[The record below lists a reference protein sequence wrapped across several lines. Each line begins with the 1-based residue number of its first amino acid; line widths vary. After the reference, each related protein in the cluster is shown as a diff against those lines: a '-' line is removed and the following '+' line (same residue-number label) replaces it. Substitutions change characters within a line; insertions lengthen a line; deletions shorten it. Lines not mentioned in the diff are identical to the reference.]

1 MSDEFEDLGSGESGP
16 GAEAVKAAFGAENRA
31 RLIDAYFDG
40 IPEAEIDA
48 ANAWRHVYRLLLWV
62 DPTTGLGHCY
72 ESDKCQPGKP
82 WYARSLAFHDWVSE
96 ALGVNPPDLGKA
108 IDWLFLRASDELATF
123 VLMRLEKHASKAAA
137 QRQPYEG
144 RGFPIPGEDP
154 ELVGIIRGVLGSHL
168 ASDPPAE
175 VWADLTIRLRQY
187 LMQENKRKNLV
198 GEGFEDVLAQVI
210 RRVVKRDGLEVHSR
224 RLLHDL
230 PGFSRARE
238 GEKPNKVDV
247 SVLRPG
253 MRTLVTAKWSVRA
266 DREKQF
272 TTDFADYVAARADSK
287 PFEYVFVTN
296 EFDPARLMRACEIL
310 ATNAPM
316 FNHVV
321 HINTEALRAAYL
333 EVEGGPKD
341 TPTIR
346 KVRGFIDEGRL
357 IGLGDWLNGL
367 AAPR

>member
-1 MSDEFEDLGSGESGP
+1 MSDEIEDATSDGSGVS
-16 GAEAVKAAFGAENRA
+16 AEAVKAAFGAENRA
-31 RLIDAYFDG
+31 RLIDTYFAG
-40 IPEAEIDA
+40 IPEAEINA
-48 ANAWRHVYRLLLWV
+48 ANAWKHIYKLLLWV

-82 WYARSLAFHDWVSE
+82 WYARSLAFHDWVSQ
-96 ALGVNPPDLGKA
+96 ALAVDPADLSKTT
-108 IDWLFLRASDELATF
+108 DWLFLRASEELAAF
-123 VLMRLEKHASKAAA
+123 VMKRLAKHASKAAL
-137 QRQPYEG
+137 QRKPYDS
-144 RGFPIPGEDP
+144 RSFPIPGEDP
-154 ELVGIIRGVLGSHL
+154 EVISIIRSVLGSHL

-175 VWADLTIRLRQY
+175 VWADLTTRLRQY
-187 LMQENKRKNLV
+187 MMQENKRKNLV

-210 RRVVKRDGLEVHSR
+210 RRVVKREGLEAHSR
-224 RLLHDL
+224 RLLHEL

-238 GEKPNKVDV
+238 GDKPNKVDV

-272 TTDFADYVAARADSK
+272 TTDFAEYVAARADSK

-321 HINTEALRAAYL
+321 HINTDALRATYR
-333 EVEGGPKD
+333 EMEGGPKN

-346 KVRGFIDEGRL
+346 KVLGFINDGRL
-357 IGLGDWLNGL
+357 ISMGDWLDGL
-367 AAPR
+367 ATSK